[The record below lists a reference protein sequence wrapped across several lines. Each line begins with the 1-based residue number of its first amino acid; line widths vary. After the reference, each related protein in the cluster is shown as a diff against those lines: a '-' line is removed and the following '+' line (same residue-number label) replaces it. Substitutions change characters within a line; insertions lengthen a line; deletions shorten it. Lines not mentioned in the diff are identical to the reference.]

1 MRVDTGYCTFGSL
14 FLYHY
19 FTEKRYTATMTDSLS
34 INGRLLALNWP
45 SQTFETTLSGDANVR
60 QVAIAEIE
68 DAAGTTHQVKVNV
81 NWDADSLIGKLV
93 KTTSGDEGMSLCCVE

>member
-1 MRVDTGYCTFGSL
+1 
-14 FLYHY
+14 
-19 FTEKRYTATMTDSLS
+19 MTDSLS
-34 INGRLLALNWP
+34 IIGRLLALNWP
-45 SQTFETTLSGDANVR
+45 SQTFETTLSGDANVT

-93 KTTSGDEGMSLCCVE
+93 KTTSGDEGMSLCCAE